1 MTIGPQPA
9 AALNPA
15 TDWITQRALAKL
27 LGVSERTATAWTKE
41 GCLRQ
46 YEHGVPG
53 CGRRKYSRAR
63 IEAVL
68 RRSWASIDDA
78 PVAACTELQGVTK

>member
-27 LGVSERTATAWTKE
+27 LGVSERTATAWARE
-41 GCLRQ
+41 GRLHQ
-46 YEHGVPG
+46 FEHGVPTG
-53 CGRRKYSRAR
+53 GRRKYSRTLVDR
-63 IEAVL
+63 ERDL
-68 RRSWASIDDA
+68 RWRKALEQQD
-78 PVAACTELQGVTK
+78 ELLRHHSPTKG